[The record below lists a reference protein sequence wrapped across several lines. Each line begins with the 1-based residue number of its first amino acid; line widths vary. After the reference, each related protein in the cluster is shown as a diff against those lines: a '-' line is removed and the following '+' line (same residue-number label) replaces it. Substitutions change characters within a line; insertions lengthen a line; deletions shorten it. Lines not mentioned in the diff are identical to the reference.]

1 MNEQGQGTRALT
13 DAMSRREFVAGTL
26 AGGAALALPGALPWP
41 TAAQAATA
49 ASCAPSAFRTSLS
62 VMTPF
67 SEGVL
72 AQAAITDGEVTA
84 RTLSELQ
91 RLYERHGATEVYN
104 RISTKKAAGSLARA
118 RLAHDLGLPYN
129 PELGLFG
136 TYGDAATYQDSPDFS
151 DYPSI
156 KLPGSW
162 IMLTI
167 DQMVGPM
174 RQYGAL
180 AAREILATGAHVNY
194 WDLGNEVENGI
205 AGVAVYPLFPTTNY
219 RPPINVDPLIG
230 TMSVPTLIAMSEDE
244 RIAWCKQ
251 HLWPYIGR
259 LLSAAADGIRS
270 VVPNAK
276 FSTHISD
283 FGQRTPAVQLAFW
296 ETVKAEGYLP
306 DLFGT
311 SYYPTDGRTDLGAA
325 DRPAWLK
332 GIATELHKRYGR
344 QMFIAEYAY
353 PSALMQPPYPFNDT
367 VTGYPQ
373 TPAGQHA
380 FTRDLVAW
388 GVESGLLAGIRPWA
402 PDFCNNSGWEPMS
415 WFTLSGST
423 ATAKPALHAIQEALA
438 THAGCAI
445 AEVRLVSPDGQ
456 APGRAMPQSHQI
468 GSPDEG
474 VSRAAQR
481 LVSQFYGR
489 RHRRHGV
496 LVRLTTTNGTLSRL
510 TVELRRGAHILA
522 RASVARVGKAGREI
536 VLHPSKPLPR
546 GRYQLVVLRG
556 ATRIVSRTV
565 RLG

>member
-1 MNEQGQGTRALT
+1 MNEQGQAPQTLT
-13 DAMSRREFVAGTL
+13 DVMSRRKFVAGTL

-41 TAAQAATA
+41 AAAQAATA
-49 ASCAPSAFRTSLS
+49 APCLPSTFRTSLS

-72 AQAAITDGEVTA
+72 AQAAVTDGEVTA

-156 KLPGSW
+156 RLPGSW
-162 IMLTI
+162 ITLTI

-180 AAREILATGAHVNY
+180 AAREILATGAQVNY

-205 AGVAVYPLFPTTNY
+205 AGVAVYPLFPTANY

-270 VVPNAK
+270 VVPDAK

-367 VTGYPQ
+367 VPGYPQ

-445 AEVRLVSPDGQ
+445 TDVRPV
-456 APGRAMPQSHQI
+456 APKGRLI
-468 GSPDEG
+468 
-474 VSRAAQR
+474 
-481 LVSQFYGR
+481 SQFYGR
-489 RHRRHGV
+489 RHRRRGV
-496 LVRLTTTNGTLSRL
+496 LVRLTTTNGTLTRL

-522 RASVARVGKAGREI
+522 RASVTGVGTAGREI
-536 VLHPSKPLPR
+536 VLHPTKPLPR
-546 GRYQLVVLRG
+546 GHYQLVVLRG